1 MIESK
6 TLKAPGHKWGGW
18 ITTTKPTHTKEG
30 FETHECSVCHL
41 KETRTIPMLAPESSG
56 KADESKDERSS
67 MPAVSDTESKPD
79 DSRAS
84 SKAETSSEPAN
95 SETDSKADTSK
106 PESQSDTSIPDDRS
120 KPEDS
125 SKSDSKPDDSIPDD
139 GNDDQP
145 TDGEDETIIL
155 GDVNGDGDINVT
167 DIGMVAAHIKGI
179 KALDEK
185 AIKAADVNG
194 DGDVNVTDIA
204 MIAAHIKGIKAIG

>member
-30 FETHECSVCHL
+30 VETHECSVCHL

-106 PESQSDTSIPDDRS
+106 PESQSDTSIPDD
-120 KPEDS
+120 
-125 SKSDSKPDDSIPDD
+125 SIPDG

-145 TDGEDETIIL
+145 TAGEDETIIL

-204 MIAAHIKGIKAIG
+204 MIAAHIKGIKPIG